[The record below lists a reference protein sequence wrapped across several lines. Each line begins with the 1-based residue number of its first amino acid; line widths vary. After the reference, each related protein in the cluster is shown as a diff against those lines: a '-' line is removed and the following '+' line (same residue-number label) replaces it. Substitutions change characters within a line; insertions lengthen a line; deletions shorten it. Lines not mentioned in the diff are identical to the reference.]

1 MQLSEQELIRRK
13 ARTDLMNMNID
24 PYPPELF
31 EITTTSREIKKK
43 FKDESASFKNISIA
57 GRIMSRRIMG
67 SASFAEI
74 QDDAGRIQ
82 IYLRRDDVCTGEDK
96 SLYNDVFKKKLDIG
110 DIVGIKGFVFVTQVG
125 EISIHVTSFKILT
138 KSLRPLPIVKETE
151 DAEGNKKTWDAFTDP
166 EQRYRQRYL
175 DLIVNPEIKDTFRKR
190 ALLVNTIRNFLNEKG
205 YLEVE
210 TPILQP
216 IHGGAAAKPFVT
228 HHNTLDMPLYLR
240 IANELYL
247 KRLIVGGFD
256 GVFEFA
262 KDFRNEGMSRF
273 HNPEFTQVEL
283 YVAYKDYFWMMD
295 LMEEIVEQ
303 IAIKLHG
310 DTKVTV
316 GEHVIDFQRPWKRF
330 TMFEAIAH
338 FTGIDISEM
347 DEEALRATAKSL
359 GIATDETMGSGKLID
374 EIFGEQCESKLI
386 QPTFI
391 IDYPEEMSPL
401 TKKHRS
407 KLGLVERF
415 EAICNGKEIMNAY
428 SELNDPID
436 QRERFEHQL
445 ALAARGDEEAMA
457 LDEDFL
463 RALEYGMPPTS
474 GVGLGIDRLTMI
486 MTNSTSIQDVLF
498 FPQMRPEKKET
509 QSTDQEFTDQ
519 GIPAAYLSLMRKIG
533 LNTLSQLSESNV
545 NKLHNDLC
553 GIRKKMKLKDLENPT
568 KEAVQSW
575 IDTSSQQQFED

>member
-1 MQLSEQELIRRK
+1 MLSEQEIQRRQ
-13 ARTDLMNMNID
+13 AREELMQMDIN

-31 EITTTSREIKKK
+31 PVSTTAEEIANEFESNPDK
-43 FKDESASFKNISIA
+43 FKQVAIA

-67 SASFAEI
+67 SASFSEL
-74 QDDAGRIQ
+74 QDHTGRVQ
-82 IYLRRDDVCTGEDK
+82 FYVRRDDICQGDDK
-96 SLYNDVFKKKLDIG
+96 ELYNTVFKKKLDIG
-110 DIVGIKGFVFVTQVG
+110 DIIGIEGFVFKTQVG
-125 EISIHVTSFKILT
+125 EISIHVTSLKVLN
-138 KSLRPLPIVKETE
+138 KSLRPLPIVKEAVDE
-151 DAEGNKKTWDAFTDP
+151 EGNKKTWDAFSDP

-175 DLIVNPEIKDTFRKR
+175 DLIVNPEIKKVFHQR
-190 ALLVNTIRNFLNEKG
+190 ATLVNTIREFFNGKG

-216 IHGGAAAKPFVT
+216 IHGGAAARPFKT

-247 KRLIVGGFD
+247 KRLIVGGFE
-256 GVFEFA
+256 GVYEFA

-295 LMEEIVEQ
+295 LMEEVVEK
-303 IAIKLHG
+303 IALNLHG
-310 DTKVTV
+310 DTKVKV
-316 GEHVIDFQRPWKRF
+316 GENVIDFQRPWKRF
-330 TMFEAIAH
+330 TMFEAIEH

-347 DEEALRATAKSL
+347 EEEQLRETAKSL
-359 GIATDETMGSGKLID
+359 QVPLDDTMGKAKIID
-374 EIFGEQCESKLI
+374 EIFGEKCEAQLI

-391 IDYPEEMSPL
+391 MDYPEEMSPL

-407 KLGLVERF
+407 KQGLVERF

-436 QRERFEHQL
+436 QRKRFEDQL
-445 ALAARGDEEAMA
+445 ELAKRGDEEAMV

-474 GVGLGIDRLTMI
+474 GVGLGIDRMTMI
-486 MTNSTSIQDVLF
+486 MTDSHSIQDVLF
-498 FPQMRPEKKET
+498 FPQMRPEKKSKGADLTGDEKDVFEALEKEGTMDLTVLKEQAGLSNKKWDKAIKKLT
-509 QSTDQEFTDQ
+509 QGGYAKVTKTEE
-519 GIPAAYLSLMRKIG
+519 G
-533 LNTLSQLSESNV
+533 LTVEVL
-545 NKLHNDLC
+545 
-553 GIRKKMKLKDLENPT
+553 G
-568 KEAVQSW
+568 
-575 IDTSSQQQFED
+575 